1 MLTVNKIIYSFLAA
15 IFCGLSLVS
24 YIVFN
29 EFYHQRLVI
38 NFLDIGQ
45 GDAIL
50 ITTPQG
56 RDIIIDGGP
65 DNTLIYKLGKYLPF
79 YDRQIDLMVLTHPD
93 SDHLV
98 GLVEVLNRYQVS
110 HVLLTGVSDDLPAYQ
125 ELWKKIKTHN
135 VKVLIAGNV
144 KAIQVE
150 SGLVIDIFHPQESLE
165 GKIFE
170 DNNEQSLVFKLE
182 YKNFFSVLF
191 TGDASK
197 ALEDALISQNFDLQA
212 DILKIGHHGSDTS
225 SGVEFLKKVSPNLAI
240 ILAGEN
246 RFGHPHGQVLQR
258 LKDQSIKF
266 LSTKS
271 EGDIMILV
279 DQGDFQVDFRP

>member
-15 IFCGLSLVS
+15 IFCGLALIS
-24 YIVFN
+24 YIIFN

-56 RDIIIDGGP
+56 RDIVIDGGP

-79 YDRQIDLMVLTHPD
+79 YDRQIDLLILTHPD

-98 GLVEVLNRYQVS
+98 GLVEVLNRYRVS

-125 ELWKKIKTHN
+125 ELWKKIKSN
-135 VKVLIAGNV
+135 QVKVLIAGNV
-144 KAIQVE
+144 QAIQVE
-150 SGLVIDIFHPQESLE
+150 SGLIIDIFHPQDSLE

-170 DNNEQSLVFKLE
+170 NNNEQSLVFKLN
-182 YKNFFSVLF
+182 YQNFFSALF

-197 ALEDALISQNFDLQA
+197 ALEDILISQNFDLRS
-212 DILKIGHHGSDTS
+212 DILKVGHHGSNTS
-225 SGVEFLKKVSPNLAI
+225 SGAPFLKKVNPTLAV

-246 RFGHPHGQVLQR
+246 RFGHPHSQVLQR
-258 LKDQSIKF
+258 LQDQSIKV

-271 EGDIMILV
+271 EGDIMVLV
-279 DQGDFQVDFRP
+279 GESGFQVELQP